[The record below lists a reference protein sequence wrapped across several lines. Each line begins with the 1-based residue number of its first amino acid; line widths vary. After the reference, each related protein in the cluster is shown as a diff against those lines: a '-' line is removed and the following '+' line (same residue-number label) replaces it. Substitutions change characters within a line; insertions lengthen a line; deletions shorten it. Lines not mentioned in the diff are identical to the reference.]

1 MICLVDNGII
11 HGDLAC
17 RNVLVFRSD
26 PNDPKENLV
35 KLTDFGLT
43 RGSTVY
49 SMVDSPS
56 MSTMTIIPVRYAAP
70 EILRNPERASY
81 SEKSDVYSMGVLMWE
96 AYSYGELPYSSLHDD
111 SDVRKQ
117 KLNDERL
124 SQPAQCSHQVWTIIN
139 DCWHQDISN
148 RPTFANLKEA
158 LSTVGMESKNK
169 YVRISFVFI
178 RSQNT

>member
-1 MICLVDNGII
+1 
-11 HGDLAC
+11 
-17 RNVLVFRSD
+17 
-26 PNDPKENLV
+26 
-35 KLTDFGLT
+35 
-43 RGSTVY
+43 
-49 SMVDSPS
+49 
-56 MSTMTIIPVRYAAP
+56 MTIIPVRYAAP

-139 DCWHQDISN
+139 DCWQQDISN